1 MERSFLD
8 KHDYWSYGIL
18 VLLVVAGPLLVRDV
32 FQSSMVSIL
41 VSGFFGIIGF
51 GIAFYVYEKPVTV
64 KVAVLLLIMLALAV
78 FGYFTR
84 SAEKENSGAVSIIS
98 GTNKTKA

>member
-51 GIAFYVYEKPVTV
+51 GIAFYVYEKPVSY
-64 KVAVLLLIMLALAV
+64 KIAAVGLILLLLVA

-84 SAEKENSGAVSIIS
+84 N
-98 GTNKTKA
+98 